1 MTTIRLEGIKRY
13 ISKGRFFYYLR
24 KTGKRIIDPITRRP
38 IDPDKEPELFAARV
52 AQMKA
57 EAEAIPQAPKVKAG
71 SLLGLIEEWR
81 GVSGT
86 DGRPRR
92 DPSPEWQSLAPATR
106 KSYDR
111 FIDPETGYLRRVLK
125 SPLDQVS
132 LLTLDTPNVVK
143 IRNRTAKRFGY
154 WNGNY
159 AVTVLSSMLK
169 FGLLYG
175 HVKANTAKG
184 VPALD
189 RPEGL
194 AVKHRRWADSEFW
207 AMLAEARK
215 RKLPGLILALGLGR
229 FAGWATGDICHQ
241 PPSTWQ
247 RPRLVYVRRKT
258 RKRGRVTSVT
268 APEPLLALL
277 DEFPPDPAARTLVT
291 NRRGN
296 PYTEDTLKMMV
307 RRLANDLAKDGKV
320 KPGLNI
326 HGLRHSLGSELYDL
340 DVEKEARKRMLAH
353 ESDRSAAV
361 YERGGD
367 GGRHADKAVRALNR
381 KHRGT

>member
-13 ISKGRFFYYLR
+13 KSRGRVFYYFR
-24 KTGKRIIDPITRRP
+24 KTGERIADPVTRHP
-38 IDPDKEPELFAARV
+38 IDPDKEPARFAARL
-52 AQMKA
+52 AEMKA
-57 EAEAIPQAPKVKAG
+57 AAEAVPPAPRSKAG
-71 SLLGLIEEWR
+71 TMLGLIEEWR
-81 GVSGT
+81 A
-86 DGRPRR
+86 
-92 DPSPEWQSLAPATR
+92 SPEWQALAPATR
-106 KSYDR
+106 KSYER
-111 FIDPETGYLRRVLK
+111 MIDPVTGYLRRTLK
-125 SPLDQVS
+125 LELDRVG

-143 IRNRTAKRFGY
+143 IRNKVAKRFGF
-154 WNGNY
+154 WTGNY
-159 AVTVLSSMLK
+159 AVTVIRSM
-169 FGLLYG
+169 FQFAVLYG
-175 HVKANTAKG
+175 HMKTNPAKG

-194 AVKHRRWADSEFW
+194 ALKHRRWADSEFW
-207 AMLAEARK
+207 AMLAEARD
-215 RKLPGLILALGLGR
+215 RRLPGLILALGLGR

-241 PPSTWQ
+241 PPSAWQ

-258 RKRGRVTSVT
+258 RKRARVNSVE
-268 APEPLLALL
+268 APAPLLALL

-291 NRRGN
+291 NRRGK

-307 RRLANDLAKDGKV
+307 RRLATDLARAGKV

-353 ESDRSAAV
+353 ESDRAVGV

-367 GGRHADKAVRALNR
+367 GGRQADKAVRALNR
-381 KHRGT
+381 KHRQGT